1 MQGSNVKLASLLIVM
16 HMCTMKL
23 VVQLCLSHVLL
34 LKVYQ
39 TNFLVD
45 SLINLEKMEHKSLLL
60 NMFLFNT

>member
-16 HMCTMKL
+16 HMYTMKL

-45 SLINLEKMEHKSLLL
+45 SLIHLEKMEHKSLLL